1 MAIETE
7 DIVNDGHYGEIGYKE
22 LADDIIKYIKN
33 NYE

>member
-1 MAIETE
+1 MSKESNNY
-7 DIVNDGHYGEIGYKE
+7 VKDGHYGEVGYKE